1 MVSYRRHPDEAWML
15 TLVLIGDTNEK
26 ISAINLDEEYV

>member
-1 MVSYRRHPDEAWML
+1 MVRSARGYGKSYKL
-15 TLVLIGDTNEK
+15 TKLATGDTKEK

>member
-1 MVSYRRHPDEAWML
+1 MVWCAQFWVDFSETYAPA
-15 TLVLIGDTNEK
+15 IGDTKEK

>member
-1 MVSYRRHPDEAWML
+1 MVRLARGHGRSYKL
-15 TLVLIGDTNEK
+15 TRLAIGDTKEK